1 MTAIST
7 ATHVRKNEGTPL
19 WVMGSLFE
27 VKASGAE
34 TGGALT
40 VVEMTFAPG
49 QPAAPPHRHDCD
61 EMTYVLKGK
70 VRYHIGSQV
79 VDAEEGDFLFFPKGT
94 VEWVENVSGTP
105 SKALTIYTGSR
116 MADFFAEAGDPAS
129 SRTLPP
135 PSAEPPDIDRL
146 MSAAERHGL
155 EVVQ

>member
-49 QPAAPPHRHDCD
+49 QVWV
-61 EMTYVLKGK
+61 VLTT
-70 VRYHIGSQV
+70 RN
-79 VDAEEGDFLFFPKGT
+79 
-94 VEWVENVSGTP
+94 W
-105 SKALTIYTGSR
+105 
-116 MADFFAEAGDPAS
+116 AEAG
-129 SRTLPP
+129 L
-135 PSAEPPDIDRL
+135 
-146 MSAAERHGL
+146 
-155 EVVQ
+155 